1 MMTPELQRV
10 LNLGRS
16 KPAQTPPEDL
26 DLKEI
31 IDAKFTSG
39 EGVMVIDPK
48 ASDADLAR
56 LLRIAM
62 LASDGQ
68 PFTVIPSPVTLGEP
82 E

>member
-1 MMTPELQRV
+1 MTPELQRV